1 MGAAAGRPRAGGGG
15 GGVGGAGSSGD
26 GAGGDGAAHRL
37 NAGWGTVHSVNRSV
51 SKTQER
57 FASSI
62 GGKVFMAN
70 KAAVGSDFSGVE
82 LVFFGTSS
90 AVPSMHRNTS
100 SLAMRF
106 GGMTWLFD

>member
-1 MGAAAGRPRAGGGG
+1 
-15 GGVGGAGSSGD
+15 
-26 GAGGDGAAHRL
+26 
-37 NAGWGTVHSVNRSV
+37 
-51 SKTQER
+51 
-57 FASSI
+57 
-62 GGKVFMAN
+62 MAN

-106 GGMTWLFD
+106 GGMTWLFDCGEGTQRQMLHTPTIRMGQINRVFVTHLHGARAHDAAAP